1 MKPIAPPT
9 AVAPSRFAEAAR
21 DADEAARRAGVSV
34 AETESMPELREISSM
49 LEAVWGRGP
58 EGVPIG
64 SELMR
69 SLAHAGGA
77 VTVARAADGTLAGAA
92 VLTPAAPAGATY
104 SLIAAAAPG
113 AADRGVGRALK
124 LRQRAWALGQGHR
137 VMRWTFDPLVGR
149 NARFNLVR
157 LGAEAGEY
165 AVSFYGRM
173 IDDINGADESDRL
186 VAHWQLDGD
195 RAAAAAAGTQ
205 PPPPPPTADAEVLA
219 DGPDGRSMALRDVSG
234 LWFRV
239 PQDIVELRRSDP
251 EQATSWRGA
260 LRETLGQAI
269 VTGGVAVHL
278 TRDGWYLVVEAS

>member
-34 AETESMPELREISSM
+34 AETESMPELRETASLM
-49 LEAVWGRGP
+49 EAFGGRGP
-58 EGVPIG
+58 DGVPIG

-69 SLAHAGGA
+69 SPAHAGGA

-149 NARFNLVR
+149 NAAVIRHHRAGCCCPARGPSRRFVDSRDL
-157 LGAEAGEY
+157 
-165 AVSFYGRM
+165 SGRHF
-173 IDDINGADESDRL
+173 SDRR
-186 VAHWQLDGD
+186 G
-195 RAAAAAAGTQ
+195 
-205 PPPPPPTADAEVLA
+205 
-219 DGPDGRSMALRDVSG
+219 GP
-234 LWFRV
+234 
-239 PQDIVELRRSDP
+239 
-251 EQATSWRGA
+251 
-260 LRETLGQAI
+260 
-269 VTGGVAVHL
+269 
-278 TRDGWYLVVEAS
+278 